1 MPDNIHVRSTV
12 RIFADD
18 TIMYLA
24 ITSDV
29 DTVHL
34 QEELDKLA
42 SWELAW
48 MMSFHPEKCNVLTVS
63 RKRNIIKRGYI
74 LHGHQLEQ
82 VTSAKYLGVTIS
94 SDLRWNVHIANI
106 CKRANSTLSFLKR
119 NINISNPKVKEN
131 AYEALVRPTMEYAC
145 TTWDP
150 YQQNNRH
157 SLEMVQR
164 RAARYVRN
172 RYHNTSS
179 VIEML
184 HQLQWT
190 SLEDRRRQARL
201 MLLYKISNNLVK
213 IDPTSK
219 LIPPKHLSRN
229 MHDRSFQIPASST
242 TLRRESF
249 YPRTI
254 REWNSLPAS
263 VATAGSLETFKVL
276 IRQLE

>member
-1 MPDNIHVRSTV
+1 MSTLQ
-12 RIFADD
+12 IF
-18 TIMYLA
+18 
-24 ITSDV
+24 V
-29 DTVHL
+29 
-34 QEELDKLA
+34 
-42 SWELAW
+42 
-48 MMSFHPEKCNVLTVS
+48 
-63 RKRNIIKRGYI
+63 
-74 LHGHQLEQ
+74 
-82 VTSAKYLGVTIS
+82 
-94 SDLRWNVHIANI
+94 
-106 CKRANSTLSFLKR
+106 NSTLSFLKR

-131 AYEALVRPTMEYAC
+131 AYKALVRSTMEYTC

-164 RAARYVRN
+164 YVRN

-179 VIEML
+179 VTEML

-190 SLEDRRRQARL
+190 SLEARRRQARL
-201 MLLYKISNNLVK
+201 VLLYKISNNLVK

-219 LIPPKHLSRN
+219 LIPPKRLSRN

-254 REWNSLPAS
+254 REWNSLPAN
-263 VATAGSLETFKVL
+263 VATAESLETFKVF
-276 IRQLE
+276 ISQLE